1 MSPRTK
7 IQNEEIRQQSQSAII
22 DAAFKLFAQVGFD
35 KTSMASIAKEAGVSK
50 GLIYHHFES
59 KEQVLKAVFDSLV
72 EKTQKIWLDH
82 YEDAT
87 PKQLL
92 STIIDITVQFMRENP
107 GWVRLIVHLSMQEDV
122 VQGLAGHIE
131 ALRQGKAMQV
141 KPLFE
146 ALGYEDPLDAAF
158 YFGAKLDGITMGWLS
173 LGADYPIDN
182 MIQNLKSEYHLDEN

>member
-35 KTSMASIAKEAGVSK
+35 KASMASIAKEAGVSK

-72 EKTQKIWLDH
+72 EKTQNIWLDSFQ
-82 YEDAT
+82 EAS
-87 PKQLL
+87 PKQML
-92 STIIDITVQFMRENP
+92 SMIIDMTVQFMRENP
-107 GWVRLIVHLSMQEDV
+107 GWVRLILHLSLQEDV
-122 VQGLAGHIE
+122 IQGLSDHIDQ
-131 ALRQGKAMQV
+131 LRQGKAMQV

-158 YFGAKLDGITMGWLS
+158 YFGAKLDGITLGWLS
-173 LGADYPIDN
+173 LGADYPIDT
-182 MIQNLKSEYHLDEN
+182 MIQQLKTEYHLDEN